1 MELDDL
7 RRQWQQPESAPPPV
21 STLEL
26 GNLLA
31 QRSTGLIEKMRRNA
45 WFETVFTALVAA
57 ALPFYIA
64 FRSSAFHRMYG
75 VAMLL
80 LAVIMLY
87 YFYRQL
93 QLLGRMARA
102 EVHVRAHLVELSAG
116 LRKLLRFYYRL
127 TLATTPL
134 ALLLV
139 LGFFTGKELART
151 GDFRWGLM
159 ASMAATFLVLGA
171 VLQVGMVYGTRW
183 YLQRL
188 YGQHLD
194 RLEASLHE
202 LREEAVT

>member
-1 MELDDL
+1 
-7 RRQWQQPESAPPPV
+7 
-21 STLEL
+21 
-26 GNLLA
+26 
-31 QRSTGLIEKMRRNA
+31 MRRNA

-64 FRSSAFHRMYG
+64 FRDSAFHRMYG

-80 LAVIMLY
+80 LSVIMLY

-102 EVHVRAHLVELSAG
+102 EVHVRAHLLELSAG

-134 ALLLV
+134 AMLLV

-159 ASMAATFLVLGA
+159 ATVAAAFLMFGA

-194 RLEASLHE
+194 RLEASLRE
-202 LREEAVT
+202 LSEEAVT